1 MSTPKNT
8 RTATASDPDY
18 AERLRAANPSLTI
31 IESPYRG
38 TDLIDRRVNELY
50 LTLCMRDSIE
60 RGEAPIA
67 SHALYTRPG
76 LLDEDK
82 PDERALGIA
91 LGLAWWR
98 ARDQLSGLRPLIVF
112 YQDRG
117 WSNGMKAALERAS
130 EHGIA
135 VTCRNIGMA
144 QLAKLADAE
153 ALLRKGL
160 VR

>member
-1 MSTPKNT
+1 MSTPKN
-8 RTATASDPDY
+8 RRKDAASDPDY
-18 AERLRAANPSLTI
+18 AERLRATNPTLAI

-82 PDERALGIA
+82 PEDRALGIA
-91 LGLAWWR
+91 LGFAWWR
-98 ARDQLSGLRPLIVF
+98 ALDQLSGLRPLIVF

-130 EHGIA
+130 AHG
-135 VTCRNIGMA
+135 VTCRNIGRV

-153 ALLRKGL
+153 SLLRKGL